1 MGDQWRK
8 RILGRVPR
16 ISESGI
22 AYLSTKTPTRHSSG
36 EVEAEKD
43 DDMKREKGNTEKGN
57 QRGDEAKSP
66 PVFSCGTWIE
76 FPFCLHMQSAGWRF
90 RQSPYSLP
98 KPLAPSY

>member
-1 MGDQWRK
+1 MGDQCRK
-8 RILGRVPR
+8 SILGRVLR

-22 AYLSTKTPTRHSSG
+22 AYLSTKTPTRRSSG
-36 EVEAEKD
+36 EVEAGKD
-43 DDMKREKGNTEKGN
+43 DDMKREKGNTEKGK

-66 PVFSCGTWIE
+66 RLFLWYLDPA
-76 FPFCLHMQSAGWRF
+76 PLCLHMQGAGWRL